1 LNLYLTEWQTIGGDS
16 FEVFWWLH
24 VGILIFMN
32 YLYFSETPAYTVGF
46 SKYVFCRNPLGQ
58 FDNLEA

>member
-1 LNLYLTEWQTIGGDS
+1 MANESVVILLKFSGGYMY
-16 FEVFWWLH
+16 
-24 VGILIFMN
+24 ILIFMN

-46 SKYVFCRNPLGQ
+46 SKYVFCRNPQGQ